1 MNRGKQ
7 GGPTK
12 DSRWWEARRDRE
24 VKQFRM
30 ESWKRIGQFGKRPKN
45 SSRKTESRK
54 LARKLGSLSVFR
66 GRPPGYE
73 KYEIWFSRVVNGYT
87 ALYVYMCV
95 CVCVYIYIYISLS
108 FSGPVS
114 HSGLY
119 PSLYRRSTCVSW
131 EDLGG
136 PLSVR
141 AAGHCPLRNGQT
153 GPRGADL
160 YPFQSYP
167 PSFHGKTPFL
177 VFSSK

>member
-1 MNRGKQ
+1 MYPCIYGRGISINNVCRQ
-7 GGPTK
+7 FLPPVTH
-12 DSRWWEARRDRE
+12 AITDRL
-24 VKQFRM
+24 
-30 ESWKRIGQFGKRPKN
+30 P
-45 SSRKTESRK
+45 SRKKRETET
-54 LARKLGSLSVFR
+54 V
-66 GRPPGYE
+66 E
-73 KYEIWFSRVVNGYT
+73 KYTFGTKSQFAVYSTHVYSFKTENWLNRKNIIRHSSTTSSYILKDTF
-87 ALYVYMCV
+87 AYVYI
-95 CVCVYIYIYISLS
+95 YIYIYISLS

>member
-1 MNRGKQ
+1 MRN
-7 GGPTK
+7 
-12 DSRWWEARRDRE
+12 
-24 VKQFRM
+24 
-30 ESWKRIGQFGKRPKN
+30 
-45 SSRKTESRK
+45 ESRK
-54 LARKLGSLSVFR
+54 ARWTDQGQPVVRGEERQRWSNFEWNRENGLASLG
-66 GRPPGYE
+66 
-73 KYEIWFSRVVNGYT
+73 NGPRIHRRQRAESWLENL
-87 ALYVYMCV
+87 ALYPCSAVGHPVMRNMKSGSHGLWMGTPRYMYVRV
-95 CVCVYIYIYISLS
+95 CAYIYVYIYISLS
-108 FSGPVS
+108 FSGLVS